1 MTVLFMRKYR
11 TRVENMLYVEIQL
24 PTFLKP
30 NKMKE
35 IEEKHIYNYILLT
48 LMEDNLSHYYNFK
61 ICLE

>member
-24 PTFLKP
+24 STSLKP

-35 IEEKHIYNYILLT
+35 IEEKHIYN
-48 LMEDNLSHYYNFK
+48 
-61 ICLE
+61 